1 MKFLVNGTAL
11 LRYTDIQHCISLRCT
26 MCWIDTLTYCKMI
39 TTMVLANTSITSH
52 IYYYIFVVKTFK
64 IYSLSNF
71 HIYNTVLSVITMLY
85 TSDPQLIH
93 LITGSLS
100 VWPTFLHAV
109 SQPSQPL
116 VTTILDCFCE
126 FEFLDLTYR
135 WYYTVAVFLWF
146 ITISIM
152 PSRPIH
158 IVTSGRTSFFPMA
171 QSYSIV
177 YIYLIFFIH
186 SSVHEHLGCFRSWLL
201 WIMLQWTRDADTSLR
216 PWFHFL
222 WIYTQKWNCF
232 IVW

>member
-100 VWPTFLHAV
+100 VWPTFLHAI

-152 PSRPIH
+152 PSRAF
-158 IVTSGRTSFFPMA
+158 TSFPIYKMFYFNEYENLHGH
-171 QSYSIV
+171 QR
-177 YIYLIFFIH
+177 YITQIKQQNTMIGMWWGWGKLVPTPLHPSSHTHTLIPRH
-186 SSVHEHLGCFRSWLL
+186 PSPHQKKKMLL
-201 WIMLQWTRDADTSLR
+201 WET
-216 PWFHFL
+216 
-222 WIYTQKWNCF
+222 
-232 IVW
+232 V